1 MPEPSHGQGSNPPP
15 GSNPKPGAHATPGAD
30 LKPTP
35 EVRPGPAGTR
45 FTEVRWFE
53 ELDSTNRYL
62 LQEARRG
69 AAEGL
74 VVVADHQSAGR
85 GRLGRRWEAPPA
97 ANLLVSVL
105 LRPRLPMAARHLA
118 SAVVALAAADACVA
132 LSGVAVG
139 VKWPN
144 DLLVGGR
151 KLAGVLAEA
160 DVGGEDRSPIVVGIG
175 INVAWPPPADG
186 DQTVPDTAQGSAP
199 DPASP
204 LGTEAGDLADSAT
217 SLLRERGRP
226 VDRAQLLER
235 LLVGLEPRVAALDSP
250 AGRKGQAAELQ
261 ERCSTIGARVRVDT
275 ATGSFMGTAVAVTVE
290 GHLVVDVDHQGPR
303 TVVVGDVIHL
313 RTASEQGRGRE

>member
-1 MPEPSHGQGSNPPP
+1 
-15 GSNPKPGAHATPGAD
+15 
-30 LKPTP
+30 
-35 EVRPGPAGTR
+35 VVPGPAGTR
-45 FTEVRWFE
+45 FAEVRWFE
-53 ELDSTNRYL
+53 ALDSTNRYL
-62 LQEARRG
+62 LHEARRG

-85 GRLGRRWEAPPA
+85 GRLGRRWEAPRA
-97 ANLLVSVL
+97 ANLLISVL

-118 SAVVALAAADACVA
+118 SAVVALAAADACVE
-132 LSGVAVG
+132 LGGVAVD

-160 DVGGEDRSPIVVGIG
+160 DVGAEDRSPIVVGIG
-175 INVAWPPPADG
+175 INVAWPPPPTG
-186 DQTVPDTAQGSAP
+186 DQTVPDATRESAP

-204 LGTEAGDLADSAT
+204 LGTELDDLADSAT
-217 SLLRERGRP
+217 SLLRESGRP

-250 AGRKGQAAELQ
+250 EGRKGQAADLQ
-261 ERCSTIGARVRVDT
+261 DRCSTIGARVRVDT

-290 GHLVVDVDHQGPR
+290 GHLVVDVDHEGPR